1 MNAKAVTSHRTPN
14 APRYIQFMPIRN
26 SESTNSIPLPR
37 NFFARDTVTVAREL
51 IGSVLIRKID
61 ERIIV
66 ARIVETEAY
75 LPDDEASHS
84 FRGKTNRNAAMFAAP
99 GTCYVYFI
107 YGVHHCLNVATEAEN
122 IGAAVLI
129 RSLDK
134 IENCN
139 GPGKLCKNLNIDRT
153 LNGVDLTDQTS
164 PLWIAEGNAVD
175 LLIASTTRIGISKN
189 KDQLWRFYLKSQK
202 VA

>member
-37 NFFARDTVTVAREL
+37 IFFDRDTITVAREL
-51 IGSVLIRKID
+51 IGSLLIRKIED
-61 ERIIV
+61 HVIV

-75 LPDDEASHS
+75 LPNDEASHS

-107 YGVHHCLNVATEAEN
+107 YGMYHCLNVATEGEN

-129 RSLDK
+129 RGLDK

-139 GPGKLCKNLNIDRT
+139 GPGKLCKNLSIDRT
-153 LNGVDLTDQTS
+153 LNGIDLTDKYS
-164 PLWIAEGNAVD
+164 PLWIAEGNAVE
-175 LLIASTTRIGISKN
+175 LPIAATTRIGISKN
-189 KDQLWRFYLKSQK
+189 KDQLWRFCLESQ
-202 VA
+202 

>member
-1 MNAKAVTSHRTPN
+1 MNF
-14 APRYIQFMPIRN
+14 Q
-26 SESTNSIPLPR
+26 PLDR
-37 NFFARDTVTVAREL
+37 KFYARDTVTVAREL
-51 IGSVLIRKID
+51 IGSLLLRKID
-61 ERIIV
+61 DRLIV

-107 YGVHHCLNVATEAEN
+107 YGMYHCLNVATEAEN

-129 RSLDK
+129 RGLDH

-139 GPGKLCKNLNIDRT
+139 GPGKLCKNLNIDRA
-153 LNGVDLTDQTS
+153 LNGVDLTDKS
-164 PLWIAEGNAVD
+164 SSLWFAGGNAVD
-175 LLIASTTRIGISKN
+175 LTIVSTTRIGISKN
-189 KDQLWRFYLKSQK
+189 KDQLWRFYLQN
-202 VA
+202 